1 MQAETLQGFFLF
13 FLKCQTLF
21 SRGLVT
27 LVVSGGTAGGL
38 DICQLFM
45 VIYIYVCISYLLSV
59 PPTVYNIL
67 L

>member
-21 SRGLVT
+21 SRGLVS

-45 VIYIYVCISYLLSV
+45 VIYIYMYVLAIC
-59 PPTVYNIL
+59 
-67 L
+67 